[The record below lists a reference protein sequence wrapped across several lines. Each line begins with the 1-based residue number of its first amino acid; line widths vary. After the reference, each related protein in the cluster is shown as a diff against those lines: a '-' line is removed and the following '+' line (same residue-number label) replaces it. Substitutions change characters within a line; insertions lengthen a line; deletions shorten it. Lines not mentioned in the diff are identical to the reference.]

1 MFQEKRI
8 FLSFI
13 FILLCSCGELQNTDK
28 ENQLREN
35 TTTEEVCFTKNG
47 STSNLEA
54 IFDCDGNKL
63 SDTEANSQEVNW
75 IKPSYY
81 KEAHK
86 RMNGVGRL
94 SGCTA
99 SLVDTE
105 TKVAASPAYLITNG
119 HCLGKQGFLPSD
131 KAVFNETSPSVM
143 IFSYY
148 FDFPQNIARKNY
160 KVKNVPY
167 ASMSET
173 DVALIELDGVTFQ
186 ELREKEITAYKL
198 AKTTPKSGT
207 KIENIGIPMSGLK
220 EITLRQSLCTL
231 GDEVSILEGPFS
243 FPTSRR
249 LKCSILPGSSG
260 SPVFDDKTKE
270 IIGVMNTTVND
281 SSSGI
286 DDCAINKPCEV
297 DSNNSRTVNT
307 ETNYMQT
314 TSFLAKCFTDKG
326 VFDKNLD
333 SCQLK
338 GI

>member
-1 MFQEKRI
+1 MFNQKKI
-8 FLSFI
+8 LLSFI
-13 FILLCSCGELQNTDK
+13 FILFCSCGKIQNTDK
-28 ENQLREN
+28 ENQLGGSTDSSEICLTNEN
-35 TTTEEVCFTKNG
+35 TSSLT
-47 STSNLEA
+47 A

-63 SDTEANSQEVNW
+63 KDTEANSQDVAW

-86 RMNGVGRL
+86 RMNGVGRF

-99 SLVDTE
+99 SLLDTE
-105 TKVAASPAYLITNG
+105 TKVTASPAYLITNG
-119 HCLGKQGFLPSD
+119 HCLGTQGFLPSD

-143 IFSYY
+143 TFSYY
-148 FDFPQNIARKNY
+148 YDFPQDISRTNY
-160 KVKNVPY
+160 SVKNVPY

-173 DVALIELDGVTFQ
+173 DVAIIELDDVTLQ
-186 ELREKEITAYKL
+186 ELQAQGITAYKL
-198 AKTTPKSGT
+198 AKTTPQSGT

-231 GDEVSILEGPFS
+231 GNEVSILEGPFS

-260 SPVFDDKTKE
+260 SPVFDNKTKE

-281 SSSGI
+281 SSSGK
-286 DDCAINKPCEV
+286 DDCAINRPCEV
-297 DSNNSRTVNT
+297 DSNNSRTVDT
-307 ETNYMQT
+307 KTNYMQT
-314 TSFLAKCFTDKG
+314 TSFLSNCFTEKG
-326 VFDKNLD
+326 VFDRNLN